1 MISFV
6 LATRND
12 GYGGQLNGAEN
23 FTMRRL
29 QITVDSIL
37 RLSCPSEVIIVE
49 WNPPPDR
56 PGIPQFLAG
65 RPVRI
70 ITVSSELQ
78 GRLDADNQGR
88 SLPFYEYV
96 AKDIGVGRARF
107 EQVIACNPDNIFPR
121 VGFEAVMNGIV
132 DGILVRADRMEIAAE
147 HGARPIEELL
157 DCADAG
163 GLEIIGRYSGAGGDF
178 CGFTRATYARLG
190 GFLPVHGNRGV
201 DAEFQYR
208 ARKSGV
214 PVIQE
219 YAHYHIHH
227 ENAVREAPG
236 RALSVG
242 ASQPIAADLA
252 RSWDQ
257 FAFEVET

>member
-12 GYGGQLNGAEN
+12 GYGGALADVGN

-37 RLSCPSEVIIVE
+37 RLPCPSEVVIVE
-49 WNPPPDR
+49 WNPPMNR
-56 PGIPQFLAG
+56 RGIPQFLAG

-78 GRLDADNQGR
+78 ELLDADNHGR
-88 SLPFYEYV
+88 PLPFYEYV
-96 AKDIGVGRARF
+96 AKDIGVGSARF
-107 EQVIACNPDNIFPR
+107 ERIIVCNPDNIFPQR
-121 VGFEAVMNGIV
+121 GFEAVMNGIA
-132 DGILVRADRMEIAAE
+132 DGVLVRADRMEVAAE
-147 HGARPIEELL
+147 HSARPIEELL

-178 CGFTRATYARLG
+178 CGLTRATYERVG
-190 GFLPVHGNRGV
+190 GFLPAHGNRGL
-201 DAEFQYR
+201 DAEFQHR
-208 ARKSGV
+208 ARQSGV

-236 RALSVG
+236 RPLSVG
-242 ASQPIAADLA
+242 ASQRIAADLT